1 MIDTAEQTTTNC
13 LACESPIIQI
23 AGRGHRK
30 RLYCDDRCRQ
40 RAHRSKGQGNVTI
53 DTIGDLQQ
61 RIAQLERELAAAHHL
76 IDEYINRK
84 KTSQPWKKSL
94 QERWSQL
101 GKAAD
106 YPALT
111 IPIRVQA
118 GERAHRVFELSASN
132 ELLEEGNVTLR
143 RQLEE

>member
-1 MIDTAEQTTTNC
+1 MIDTVSQTTC
-13 LACESPIIQI
+13 LACGKPLVQVE
-23 AGRGHRK
+23 GRGHRK
-30 RLYCDDRCRQ
+30 KLYCDDLCRQ
-40 RAHRSKGQGNVTI
+40 RAHRAKGQAVTI
-53 DTIGDLQQ
+53 DTNGDLQQ
-61 RIAQLERELAAAHHL
+61 RIAELERELAAAHHL

>member
-1 MIDTAEQTTTNC
+1 MIDTVSQTIC
-13 LACESPIIQI
+13 LACGKPLVQI
-23 AGRGHRK
+23 EGRGHRK
-30 RLYCDDRCRQ
+30 KRYCDDRCRQ
-40 RAHRSKGQGNVTI
+40 RAHRTKEQGNVTI

-143 RQLEE
+143 RHLEE